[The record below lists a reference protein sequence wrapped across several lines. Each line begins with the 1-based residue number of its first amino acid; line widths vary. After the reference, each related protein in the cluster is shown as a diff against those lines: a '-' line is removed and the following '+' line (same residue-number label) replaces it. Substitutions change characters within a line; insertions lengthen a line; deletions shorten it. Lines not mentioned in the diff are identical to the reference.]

1 MSILFDD
8 LSRLKDLEKSVPMK
22 IDKRI
27 LRLTS
32 DELVKLFGFNT
43 AWDVYMNR
51 EPAEISSILD
61 QEEIKVGRFCE
72 YKPENN
78 KVTRIL
84 VTYISDRVAHGI
96 SADGKVKIVLL
107 EDLHALPFK
116 ITNFEGVLEQIS
128 SYCNTDKALA
138 PQTRVEQHKKGTS
151 K

>member
-32 DELVKLFGFNT
+32 DELVKLFGFST
-43 AWDVYMNR
+43 AWDVYMNH

-61 QEEIKVGRFCE
+61 QDEIKVGRFCE
-72 YKPENN
+72 YKPVNN
-78 KVTRIL
+78 KAVRMLI
-84 VTYISDRVAHGI
+84 TYISDRVAHGI

-116 ITNFEGVLEQIS
+116 ITDFEGVLEQIS

-138 PQTRVEQHKKGTS
+138 PQTMVEQHKKGIS

>member
-1 MSILFDD
+1 MSVLFDD
-8 LSRLKDLEKSVPMK
+8 LSRLEDLEKSVPMK
-22 IDKRI
+22 IDKRV

-128 SYCNTDKALA
+128 SYCNVDKALA
-138 PQTRVEQHKKGTS
+138 PQTMVEQYKRGTS